1 MSTTLHATPDTLA
14 AVEPTLPPDGPIIVA
29 SDTTA
34 GSDSAFPIAAVLA
47 EHLTSE
53 ILALTVIE
61 PMNIPVYGVDG
72 MVVSLDTMAV
82 PEAARDEAIRAQLT
96 RLTRGPAW
104 PVVIRTGEPAR
115 EITSAAGAM
124 RSRLIVVGRGK
135 HTSSIDRMFGGES
148 VLQLVQQGD
157 SPVLA
162 AEDSLSS
169 LPRRVVIATDFSP
182 FSLYAAQ
189 VAMTLVA
196 PDAQI
201 WLVHVAP
208 AFDESIPFLR
218 DRAQLYRTQAGVAAA
233 AFAASLKHGSTTIES
248 VALSG
253 RVSNQLLACISE
265 HRADMIVT
273 ASHGYG
279 FLRRMLLG
287 SVATTIVRRAP
298 CSVLVV
304 PGSARTVAESRA
316 RTATNLQTRTLLA
329 SVLDGELAAFTRRN
343 FGRLCHVEVDQ
354 DALGAQVL
362 GHDLPLVGATF
373 DRHRSEVALMF
384 GTSTLK
390 GMHLTHTI
398 GDVTE
403 VDVRSDMRTGDQV
416 LRIAHDRGQ
425 TLVLMT

>member
-1 MSTTLHATPDTLA
+1 MSTSTYVTPDALP
-14 AVEPTLPPDGPIIVA
+14 AVEPTMLPDGPIIVA
-29 SDTTA
+29 SDTTPE
-34 GSDSAFPIAAVLA
+34 SDAAFPIAAALA
-47 EHLTSE
+47 EHAQSE
-53 ILALTVIE
+53 ILALTVIA
-61 PMNIPVYGVDG
+61 PMNVPVYGVDG
-72 MVVSLDTMAV
+72 MIVSLDTMAE
-82 PEAARDEAIRAQLT
+82 PEAAREEAIRAQLT
-96 RLTRGPAW
+96 RLIRSPAW
-104 PVVIRTGEPAR
+104 PVVIRSGEPAR
-115 EITSAAGAM
+115 EITSAASAM
-124 RSRLIVVGRGK
+124 RSRLIVVGRGR

-148 VLQLVQQGD
+148 VLQLVRLGD

-162 AEDSLSS
+162 ADHSLSS
-169 LPRRVVIATDFSP
+169 LPRRVVVATDFSP

-196 PDAQI
+196 PDAQV

-208 AFDESIPFLR
+208 AFDESVPFLR
-218 DRAQLYRTQAGVAAA
+218 DRAQLYRTQADAAAA
-233 AFAASLKHGSTTIES
+233 AFDASLKKGNTTLES
-248 VALSG
+248 VVLSG
-253 RVSNQLLACISE
+253 KVSDRLLAFISE

-287 SVATTIVRRAP
+287 SVATTMIRRAP

-316 RTATNLQTRTLLA
+316 RTAPNLQTRTLLA

-343 FGRLCHVEVDQ
+343 AGRLCHVEIDQ

-373 DRHRSEVALMF
+373 DQHRSEVALMF

-398 GDVTE
+398 GDVSE

-416 LRIAHDRGQ
+416 MRIAHERGQ
-425 TLVLMT
+425 TLVIMT